1 MDSFKIWHNAL
12 KLSLHEYGHC
22 ECTVLYNNGALYA
35 IDLKACFELLEFIEC
50 ETDYDESNNE
60 NKSKRGKISSGRI
73 QQQLLCLLSLQFLK
87 ILYLKPTFPYLGS
100 WGVFL
105 LHVSYKENFLLCIY
119 SLFFNADL
127 FHSMNFPTQSS
138 ITHFCNPMPI
148 ISHTS
153 HNGDVHRALKPDTGI
168 INVAFRLHL
177 L

>member
-12 KLSLHEYGHC
+12 KLSLHEYGHR

-35 IDLKACFELLEFIEC
+35 IDLKACFEQLGFIEC

-73 QQQLLCLLSLQFLK
+73 QQKLLCLLSLQFLE

-100 WGVFL
+100 WGFFFL

-138 ITHFCNPMPI
+138 ITHLCNPMPI

-153 HNGDVHRALKPDTGI
+153 HKGDVPRALKPDTGI
-168 INVAFRLHL
+168 KVAFRLHL